1 MNGGGDKVLG
11 NKVANIALNDGCRA
25 SIISMNADNIAKMGC
40 RNLSLNDP
48 TFNSIDQLRNP
59 LLIITPIST
68 LEPQQIEFCITW
80 LCQHLDFN
88 KQKIMILDEM
98 DVRPQDSKR
107 LECIKHLRHN
117 GFKNIRAYSL
127 GLNNGIGYLATE
139 QKQIDN
145 IKHRF
150 KYELSNL
157 MDSYNLS
164 LAKDTHHYLAYLS
177 AEPMY
182 RQAKLPMHSAQLFIA
197 NKLVETQHDNKD
209 TNFIIVIRQLANC
222 YRDDFNIEEFDRHTK
237 YYFDG
242 KETVS
247 SALQEILIKKEA
259 GKFDSPMVKF
269 VSSSRQKKNGKD
281 GISGKKVTNRAE
293 GGITPAVL
301 SYHCTYGSVYG
312 CSYLY

>member
-1 MNGGGDKVLG
+1 
-11 NKVANIALNDGCRA
+11 
-25 SIISMNADNIAKMGC
+25 
-40 RNLSLNDP
+40 
-48 TFNSIDQLRNP
+48 
-59 LLIITPIST
+59 
-68 LEPQQIEFCITW
+68 
-80 LCQHLDFN
+80 
-88 KQKIMILDEM
+88 MILDEM

-293 GGITPAVL
+293 GGITPAVP